1 MFPREFIML
10 NPNFIVDHS
19 SNFVLS
25 WAWQLLF
32 QSLGYRRFL
41 RYGYFTAR
49 LGCQATN
56 SLFLS
61 ATLLADCGDMLILLV
76 ILGRLVGSSVPHFA
90 GRISTFWVGGIPN
103 LE

>member
-41 RYGYFTAR
+41 RNGYFAAR
-49 LGCQATN
+49 LRCKIAN
-56 SLFLS
+56 NLFFS
-61 ATLLADCGDMLILLV
+61 VTLLADGGGMLILRV
-76 ILGRLVGSSVPHFA
+76 ILGRLVGSSVLHFA
-90 GRISTFWVGGIPN
+90 A
-103 LE
+103 